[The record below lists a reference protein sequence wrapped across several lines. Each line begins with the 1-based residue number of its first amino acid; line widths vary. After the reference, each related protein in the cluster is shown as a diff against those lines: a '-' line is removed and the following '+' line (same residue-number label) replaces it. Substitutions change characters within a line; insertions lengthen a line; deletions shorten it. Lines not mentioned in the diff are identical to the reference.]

1 MMYDGYISNE
11 LTPAEVD
18 AIRQTQATLE
28 LEQLKLEAQ
37 DISEIAKLVQGK
49 VTREEFQRRLK
60 TILAV

>member
-1 MMYDGYISNE
+1 MMYHGYISNE